1 MRMDMRRKST
11 RTRRQKVQKAF
22 PVKSRRADGRRREA
36 ASVAECKCEDIF
48 LSGYAIF
55 LLENC
60 SVLASSVCGAPLINI
75 SPHFFTA
82 GCLHV
87 CRMLYYRHSSFY
99 GEPTPSSFNCF
110 TNSL

>member
-1 MRMDMRRKST
+1 MRMNMRRKST

-36 ASVAECKCEDIF
+36 ASAAECKCEDIF
-48 LSGYAIF
+48 LSWYAIF

-75 SPHFFTA
+75 SPHFCTA
-82 GCLHV
+82 GYLHV
-87 CRMLYYRHSSFY
+87 YRMLYYRHSSFH
-99 GEPTPSSFNCF
+99 GEPTPSALRCSSNAF
-110 TNSL
+110 